1 MSVRIRMYNG
11 RQQGSKKG
19 GSTCERVGSSST
31 RANTWVQGRR
41 GKGAARYM
49 GVRQTVRG
57 CDSKREGREDAGC
70 MGAGARERA
79 GHPRGGKKG
88 REKRGG
94 EKNVSLCN

>member
-1 MSVRIRMYNG
+1 M
-11 RQQGSKKG
+11 
-19 GSTCERVGSSST
+19 VGSRVARKGAARVNVWAAAVHAQT
-31 RANTWVQGRR
+31 NGCRGAG

-49 GVRQTVRG
+49 GVPQTVRG

-79 GHPRGGKKG
+79 DHPRGGKKG

-94 EKNVSLCN
+94 EERQSVQLG